1 MRFAVCLHGA
11 AVAHTSLALH
21 PTDRHAIRLA
31 RGAGAE
37 VIVLEAVDQRGS
49 APTAVGQALDAG
61 ALRAVR
67 LVEPAL
73 AAADAHSTGFALAT
87 VIDMLKVDLVLF
99 GADADPEGL
108 PDVPA
113 SIAHHMTALFL
124 TGVVG
129 LRPAAAATGAAPPA
143 AIEAIV
149 ENAGWLRRLEVPLNA
164 VIGVDAGRDAG
175 APVAGNRRTGST
187 TSVTPP
193 PATVQV
199 ISFQDLHMEPGL
211 VRRRNDLRGVV
222 EPAPRPLV
230 TLKSATAL
238 AALLRS
244 G

>member
-1 MRFAVCLHGA
+1 VRFAVCLHGA
-11 AVAHTSLALH
+11 AVAHASTPLH

-49 APTAVGQALDAG
+49 APTAVGQALDLG

-67 LVEPAL
+67 LVDPAL
-73 AAADAHSTGFALAT
+73 GAADAHSTGFALAT

-129 LRPAAAATGAAPPA
+129 LKMAAAAKAGAPPTA
-143 AIEAIV
+143 VEAVV

-175 APVAGNRRTGST
+175 AAVPVSSRAGGT
-187 TSVTPP
+187 TSATPP

-199 ISFQDLHMEPGL
+199 ISLQDLHMEPGL
-211 VRRRNDLRGVV
+211 VRRRNDLRGVI

-230 TLKSATAL
+230 TLKSSTAL

>member
-1 MRFAVCLHGA
+1 
-11 AVAHTSLALH
+11 VAHGSAPLH
-21 PTDRHAIRLA
+21 PSDRHAIRLA
-31 RGAGAE
+31 RGTGAE
-37 VIVLEAVDQRGS
+37 VIVVEAVDQRGS

-73 AAADAHSTGFALAT
+73 GAADAHSTGFALAT

-99 GADADPEGL
+99 GADAEPEGV

-129 LRPAAAATGAAPPA
+129 LRAAAAPTAGAAPT
-143 AIEAIV
+143 AIEAVV
-149 ENAGWLRRLEVPLNA
+149 ENAGWLRRLDVPLNA
-164 VIGVDAGRDAG
+164 VMGVVAGREAG
-175 APVAGNRRTGST
+175 VAVPAGKGPGGTASA
-187 TSVTPP
+187 TPP

-199 ISFQDLHMEPGL
+199 LTLQDLHMDPGL
-211 VRRRNDLRGVV
+211 VRRRNDLRGVI

-238 AALLRS
+238 AALLRW